1 MDKPEEQPEIP
12 MPASLP
18 IERKTPTS
26 AKLTPTLAPT
36 STANSGTVPDA
47 QAPKRRQ
54 FIHPTPFHGFNAA
67 MNQTQSIPQEAT
79 DITTVR
85 PQKSLLPPI
94 DPDAS
99 DITTIRPQKSLLPPI
114 GPEVSDITTV
124 RPQKSL
130 LPPIDPEAS
139 DITTVRPQKSL
150 LPPIDPEATDITTIR
165 PQKLTI
171 PLAEHQNAAD
181 TTDLIEEPITPQVDE
196 ELSQKRRW
204 ALFALIV
211 ASIGVFFT
219 ALDQT
224 VVVTAL
230 PQITTDLHI
239 PITQLDHAAWI
250 VSAYLLGFVIAMPL
264 MGRVSDLYGRRRI
277 FLLCLFLFG
286 LGSFFC
292 AIAPTLGATVNIQ
305 FLAALHIDTSSPG
318 LIWLITA
325 RLIQAI
331 GGGAVVP
338 VSMAIASDFYG
349 QEKRGLALGI
359 IGAVTEAGGA
369 LGPLYGAFIVQ
380 RFGWQYI
387 FYLNIPIVIVLA
399 IMAWFLLPKGP
410 HLQEGIDW
418 LGTALLA
425 ATLTCL
431 SLGLAQQGSSLQPVS
446 TSQAVSQSNPLTLIL
461 ALIFFIAFIVVEQPQ
476 RWPIIELDLFRR
488 YAFSASSLVSLLV
501 GAALITALAD
511 IPIFVD
517 TVLQWTVIDSGLAL
531 LRLTVMIPIGAIL
544 GGWLCGRISC
554 RITGV
559 LGLIL
564 AALGFYLMS
573 LWPVNVGWTQITEGT
588 VVAGFGFG
596 LVISPISTTAINAV
610 RSTQAGMSS
619 AIVTALRMVG
629 MILGLAILTSWA
641 LSHFR
646 ELAGSYPA
654 MKDVMTG
661 PAFVAAISGYTAYI
675 FQSARDVYTTV
686 FFIAM
691 CMCLLAIIPSFFL
704 WGRASEFQT
713 HSAFE
718 EPFPPAAQI
727 APVNPEAHRFSNPRK
742 FVLAGLLTLA
752 FIIIVASVIGS
763 INTPPTQAA
772 SNNTHTMKLALDKAA
787 LTSVFTQQLQIP
799 SGIISG
805 LTATPEPHDG
815 LNLNFTLHIN
825 LLGLQ
830 RALPVELDCR
840 VGLDKHKNIQ
850 LTVLHVKRDGID
862 AGPLVAAQMQTAVNQ
877 MIASAVMPALHS
889 KLTGVTLLSVYT
901 DTTIGCGNKGE
912 ALLVLQANIMSTQ
925 GLDIIKLPQ
934 AVCFLGTID
943 LKNILP

>member
-1 MDKPEEQPEIP
+1 MDKPEEKQEISP
-12 MPASLP
+12 SVSLP
-18 IERKTPTS
+18 IENKISSNGRV
-26 AKLTPTLAPT
+26 APT
-36 STANSGTVPDA
+36 MAAANDSTVPKA
-47 QAPKRRQ
+47 AFPPQRQ
-54 FIHPTPFHGFNAA
+54 FIHPTSFNSFRHTTDYPQHPQQEDTDITTIRPQRLVPPIDHEATDITTIRP
-67 MNQTQSIPQEAT
+67 QKFTPPPIPVDPEAT

-85 PQKSLLPPI
+85 PQKLVPPPV
-94 DPDAS
+94 DHDEA
-99 DITTIRPQKSLLPPI
+99 T
-114 GPEVSDITTV
+114 DITTV
-124 RPQKSL
+124 RPRRL
-130 LPPIDPEAS
+130 VPPPVDH
-139 DITTVRPQKSL
+139 D
-150 LPPIDPEATDITTIR
+150 EATDITTIR
-165 PQKLTI
+165 AQEPTI
-171 PLAEHQNAAD
+171 SLVDHENTD
-181 TTDLIEEPITPQVDE
+181 TDDHAEEPNTSLVDE
-196 ELSQKRRW
+196 ELASKRRW

-250 VSAYLLGFVIAMPL
+250 ISAYLLGFVVAMPL

-286 LGSFFC
+286 FGSFFC
-292 AIAPTLGATVNIQ
+292 AVAPALGNSVSLQ
-305 FLAALHIDTSSPG
+305 FLAPLHIDTSSPG
-318 LIWLITA
+318 LIWLIAA

-369 LGPLYGAFIVQ
+369 LGPLYGAFIVE

-387 FYLNIPIVIVLA
+387 FYLNIPIVIILA

-410 HLQEGIDW
+410 HLHEGIDW
-418 LGTALLA
+418 LGTLLLA

-431 SLGLAQQGSSLQPVS
+431 SLGLAQQGSSLQPIS
-446 TSQAVSQSNPLTLIL
+446 TSQPVSQSNPLTLIL

-476 RWPIIELDLFRR
+476 RWPIIELGLFRR

-573 LWPVNVGWTQITEGT
+573 LWPVNVSWTQITEGT

-646 ELAGSYPA
+646 ILAGSYPM
-654 MKDVMTG
+654 MKAVMTG
-661 PAFVAAISGYTAYI
+661 PEFVAAISGYAAYI
-675 FQSARDVYTTV
+675 LQSARDVYTTV

-691 CMCLLAIIPSFFL
+691 CMCLLAIIPACFL
-704 WGRASEFQT
+704 WGRASEFHT
-713 HSAFE
+713 AFE
-718 EPFPPAAQI
+718 EPFPPAAQA
-727 APVNPEAHRFSNPRK
+727 APINPEAHRFTSRRK
-742 FVLAGLLTLA
+742 LVLAGLITLA
-752 FIIIVASVIGS
+752 LVIIIASVIGS
-763 INTPPTQAA
+763 INTPPA
-772 SNNTHTMKLALDKAA
+772 SASANNMHTMKLALDKTA
-787 LTSVFTQQLQIP
+787 LTSIFTQQLQVP
-799 SGIISG
+799 AGIISG
-805 LTATPEPHDG
+805 LTATPEPDDQ
-815 LNLNFTLHIN
+815 LKLNFTLHIN

-840 VGLDKHKNIQ
+840 VGMDSHKNIQ

-877 MIASAVMPALHS
+877 MIATAIMPALRS
-889 KLTGVTLLSVYT
+889 KLAGVTLLSIHTNTAISCVS
-901 DTTIGCGNKGE
+901 KGE
-912 ALLVLQANIMSTQ
+912 ALLVLQVNITSTQ

-934 AVCFLGTID
+934 VVCFLGNVN

>member
-1 MDKPEEQPEIP
+1 MDKSEEKQDVSPSI
-12 MPASLP
+12 SLP
-18 IERKTPTS
+18 IENKIASNRRF
-26 AKLTPTLAPT
+26 APT
-36 STANSGTVPDA
+36 MAAANDSTA
-47 QAPKRRQ
+47 PKAALPPQRQ
-54 FIHPTPFHGFNAA
+54 FIHPTSFNSLNDAT
-67 MNQTQSIPQEAT
+67 NHRQHLQQEDTDITTVRPQKLVPPPVDHEAT

-85 PQKSLLPPI
+85 PRKLVPPV
-94 DPDAS
+94 DHD
-99 DITTIRPQKSLLPPI
+99 
-114 GPEVSDITTV
+114 
-124 RPQKSL
+124 
-130 LPPIDPEAS
+130 
-139 DITTVRPQKSL
+139 
-150 LPPIDPEATDITTIR
+150 EATDITTVR
-165 PQKLTI
+165 AQEPTI
-171 PLAEHQNAAD
+171 PLVDHEN
-181 TTDLIEEPITPQVDE
+181 TDITDHAEEPIIPLVDE
-196 ELSQKRRW
+196 ELAHKRRW

-230 PQITTDLHI
+230 PQITNDLHI

-250 VSAYLLGFVIAMPL
+250 ISAYLLGFVIAMPL

-286 LGSFFC
+286 FGSFFC
-292 AIAPTLGATVNIQ
+292 AVAPALGNSVSLQ
-305 FLAALHIDTSSPG
+305 FLAPLHIDTSSPG
-318 LIWLITA
+318 LIWLIAA

-369 LGPLYGAFIVQ
+369 LGPLYGAFIVE

-387 FYLNIPIVIVLA
+387 FYLNIPIVIILA

-410 HLQEGIDW
+410 HLREGIDW
-418 LGTALLA
+418 LGTLLLA

-446 TSQAVSQSNPLTLIL
+446 TSQAPAQSNPLTLIL

-476 RWPIIELDLFRR
+476 RWPIIELGLFRR

-610 RSTQAGMSS
+610 RSTQAG
-619 AIVTALRMVG
+619 ITALRMVG

-646 ELAGSYPA
+646 VLAGSYPM
-654 MKDVMTG
+654 MKSVMTG
-661 PAFVAAISGYTAYI
+661 PEFVTALSGYAAYI
-675 FQSARDVYTTV
+675 LQSARDVYTTV

-691 CMCLLAIIPSFFL
+691 CMCLLAIVPACFL
-704 WGRASEFQT
+704 WGRASEFHT
-713 HSAFE
+713 AFE
-718 EPFPPAAQI
+718 EPFPPAAQA
-727 APVNPEAHRFSNPRK
+727 APINPEAHRFTSRRK
-742 FVLAGLLTLA
+742 LVLAGLITLA
-752 FIIIVASVIGS
+752 LVIIIASVIGS
-763 INTPPTQAA
+763 INTPPA
-772 SNNTHTMKLALDKAA
+772 SASTNNMHTMKLALDKTA
-787 LTSVFTQQLQIP
+787 LTSIFTQQLQVP
-799 SGIISG
+799 TGIISG
-805 LTATPEPHDG
+805 LTTTPEPDDQ
-815 LNLNFTLHIN
+815 LKLNFTLHID

-840 VGLDKHKNIQ
+840 VGMDSHKNIQ

-877 MIASAVMPALHS
+877 MIATAVMPALRS
-889 KLTGVTLLSVYT
+889 KLAGVTLLSIHT
-901 DTTIGCGNKGE
+901 DTAISCVSKGE
-912 ALLVLQANIMSTQ
+912 ALLVLQVNITSTQ

-934 AVCFLGTID
+934 VVCFLGNIN